1 MWNIAMQIRMQYP
14 RSWVDTMLK
23 RIALHRCINQDKSTG
38 SHLRKMRACSID
50 HELLAIIGHGHT
62 EVIRNGFMEVQ
73 SRSPTKC
80 SSQLFA
86 YLQFS

>member
-1 MWNIAMQIRMQYP
+1 MQHP
-14 RSWVDTMLK
+14 SGWVYTMLK
-23 RIALHRCINQDKSTG
+23 RIALHRRINQDKSTG
-38 SHLRKMRACSID
+38 SHLRKMRACSINNK
-50 HELLAIIGHGHT
+50 LLTIIGNGHA

>member
-1 MWNIAMQIRMQYP
+1 
-14 RSWVDTMLK
+14 
-23 RIALHRCINQDKSTG
+23 
-38 SHLRKMRACSID
+38 MRACSVD
-50 HELLAIIGHGHT
+50 HELLAIIGHRHT

>member
-1 MWNIAMQIRMQYP
+1 
-14 RSWVDTMLK
+14 
-23 RIALHRCINQDKSTG
+23 
-38 SHLRKMRACSID
+38 MRACSINNK
-50 HELLAIIGHGHT
+50 LLTIIGNGHA

>member
-1 MWNIAMQIRMQYP
+1 MQYP

-50 HELLAIIGHGHT
+50 HELLAIIRNGHA
-62 EVIRNGFMEVQ
+62 EVIRNGFVKVET
-73 SRSPTKC
+73 RCPTKR

>member
-1 MWNIAMQIRMQYP
+1 MH
-14 RSWVDTMLK
+14 T
-23 RIALHRCINQDKSTG
+23 ST
-38 SHLRKMRACSID
+38 ID
-50 HELLAIIGHGHT
+50 NELLAIIRNRHA